1 MLSDICPIRNL
12 LWHMFDDLN
21 IVVCTMSKHNIE
33 GRKRM
38 KKQIRVW
45 DPLVRVFH
53 WCLVVAF
60 CIAYL
65 SGDEENDMHLYAGY
79 VVFALIGFR
88 ILWGLIGTRFARFS
102 NFVYSPGSV
111 IKYIKDAI
119 LGRPKHYLGHNPAG
133 GAMVIALLLSL
144 VVVTYSGLKVYA
156 IEEGAGPL
164 AQQAVDVSFI
174 KSAFAGENKHEEHE
188 EEEFWEEIHQGFA
201 NFVLFLAILHI
212 AGVFVVGRLHGENLV
227 KGMITGNK
235 KIE

>member
-1 MLSDICPIRNL
+1 
-12 LWHMFDDLN
+12 
-21 IVVCTMSKHNIE
+21 
-33 GRKRM
+33 M
-38 KKQIRVW
+38 KKEIRVW
-45 DPLVRVFH
+45 DPLVRIIH

-65 SGDEENDMHLYAGY
+65 SGDEENDVHLFAGY

-111 IKYIKDAI
+111 IKYLKDSI

-144 VVVTYSGLKVYA
+144 IVVTYSGLKVYA

-164 AQQAVDVSFI
+164 AQQNIDVSFF
-174 KSAFAGENKHEEHE
+174 KSAYAGENKYEEHE

-201 NFVLFLAILHI
+201 NFVLFLVILHI
-212 AGVFVVGRLHGENLV
+212 AGVFVVGRLHDENLV
-227 KGMITGNK
+227 KGMITGK
-235 KIE
+235 KKVE